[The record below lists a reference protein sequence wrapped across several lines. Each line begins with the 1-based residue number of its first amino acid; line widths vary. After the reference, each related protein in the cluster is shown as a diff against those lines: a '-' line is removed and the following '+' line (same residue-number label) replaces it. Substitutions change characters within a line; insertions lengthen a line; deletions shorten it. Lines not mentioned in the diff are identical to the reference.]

1 MTFKRKLNGW
11 MAAVVAALAAAV
23 AVPLLAQ
30 DAAPDTE
37 APAEAPAAGGSAF
50 LVGDID
56 VDVVAG
62 SAEAARVAAFREA
75 ARQAWPQLYARMTG
89 VAASGAPKL
98 PDSAIEAMVSGVEV
112 QEEHFSDKRYVGKL
126 GVVFDRVRAGERLPA
141 NARVLQSAPMLLLPV
156 LADGGVTSVY
166 EGRSPWL
173 QAWSRFGTDSS
184 PISYVRAGGN
194 ASDALLL
201 TGWQAR
207 RDNRGLWR
215 SILSRYGA
223 ENLLVAEAH
232 LDRTYPGGPIVATFL
247 ARHGPDSEV
256 LTRFRL
262 RAGAAGE
269 LDAMLDTAVR
279 RIDAAYA
286 RALQSGVLRADPTLT
301 LSIEPVD
308 VSPVLDPAEALG
320 SMGTTVSV
328 ATPDPASWNAIEA
341 SLRAVPEVD
350 GLTLLGLSIGGMSQV
365 RINHAVDYPML
376 RYALDQR
383 GWRLDGSRLRRR
395 AEGEAP
401 LPRPVAAL
409 PSLPLADDAVTES
422 DGPRDLMPPANGA
435 ER

>member
-11 MAAVVAALAAAV
+11 MAAALAALAAAV

-30 DAAPDTE
+30 DGDRPE
-37 APAEAPAAGGSAF
+37 PPAEAPAAGGSAF
-50 LVGDID
+50 LVSDID

-98 PDSAIEAMVSGVEV
+98 PDSAIEGMVSGVEV
-112 QEEHFSDKRYVGKL
+112 QSEHFSDKRYVGKL

-184 PISYVRAGGN
+184 PISYVRAGGS
-194 ASDALLL
+194 ASDAMLL

-215 SILSRYGA
+215 AILSRYGA
-223 ENLLVAEAH
+223 ENVLVAEAW
-232 LDRTYPGGPIVATFL
+232 LDRTYPGGPIVGTFL
-247 ARHGPDSEV
+247 ARHGPDSAV

-279 RIDAAYA
+279 RIDSAYA

-301 LSIEPVD
+301 LALEPVS
-308 VSPVLDPAEALG
+308 VSPMLDPAESLG
-320 SMGTTVSV
+320 SMGSTVSV
-328 ATPDPASWNAIEA
+328 ATPDAASWNAIEA
-341 SLRAVPEVD
+341 ALAGVPEVD
-350 GLTLLGLSIGGMSQV
+350 GVTLLGLSIGGQSQV
-365 RINHAVDYPML
+365 RINHTVDYAML

-383 GWRLDGSRLRRR
+383 GWRLDGSQLRRR
-395 AEGEAP
+395 AEGEAA
-401 LPRPVAAL
+401 LPRPVVTL
-409 PSLPLADDAVTES
+409 PSLPVADDAVTES
-422 DGPRDLMPPANGA
+422 GGPRDLMPSEN

>member
-11 MAAVVAALAAAV
+11 IAAALAALAAAV

-30 DAAPDTE
+30 DGDRPE
-37 APAEAPAAGGSAF
+37 PPAEAPAAGGSAF
-50 LVGDID
+50 LVSDID

-98 PDSAIEAMVSGVEV
+98 PDSAIEGMVSGVEV
-112 QEEHFSDKRYVGKL
+112 QSEHFSDKRYVGKL

-184 PISYVRAGGN
+184 PISYVRAGGS
-194 ASDALLL
+194 ASDAMLL

-223 ENLLVAEAH
+223 ENVLVAEAW
-232 LDRTYPGGPIVATFL
+232 LDRTYPGGPIVGTFL
-247 ARHGPDSEV
+247 ARHGPDSAV
-256 LTRFRL
+256 LMRFRL

-279 RIDAAYA
+279 RIDSAYA

-301 LSIEPVD
+301 LALEPVS
-308 VSPVLDPAEALG
+308 VSPMLDPAESLG
-320 SMGTTVSV
+320 SMGTTFSV
-328 ATPDPASWNAIEA
+328 ATPDAAGWNAIEA
-341 SLRAVPEVD
+341 ALSGVPEVD
-350 GLTLLGLSIGGMSQV
+350 GVTLLGLSIGGMSQV
-365 RINHAVDYPML
+365 RINHTVDYAML

-383 GWRLDGSRLRRR
+383 GWRLDGSQLRRR

-401 LPRPVAAL
+401 LPRPAVVL
-409 PSLPLADDAVTES
+409 PSLPVADDAVTES
-422 DGPRDLMPPANGA
+422 GGPRDLMPSEN

>member
-11 MAAVVAALAAAV
+11 MAAALAVLAAAV

-30 DAAPDTE
+30 DGDRPE
-37 APAEAPAAGGSAF
+37 PPAEAPAAGGSAF
-50 LVGDID
+50 LVSDID

-98 PDSAIEAMVSGVEV
+98 PDSAIEGMVSGVEV
-112 QEEHFSDKRYVGKL
+112 QAEHFSDKRYVGKL

-184 PISYVRAGGN
+184 PISYVRAGGS
-194 ASDALLL
+194 ASDAMLL

-223 ENLLVAEAH
+223 ENVLVAEAW
-232 LDRTYPGGPIVATFL
+232 LDRTYPGGPIVGTFL
-247 ARHGPDSEV
+247 ARHGPDSAV

-279 RIDAAYA
+279 RIDSAYA

-301 LSIEPVD
+301 LALEPVS
-308 VSPVLDPAEALG
+308 VSPLLDPAESLG

-328 ATPDPASWNAIEA
+328 ATPDAASWNAIEA
-341 SLRAVPEVD
+341 ALGGVPEVD
-350 GLTLLGLSIGGMSQV
+350 GVTLLGLSIGGMSQV
-365 RINHAVDYPML
+365 RINHTVDYAML

-383 GWRLDGSRLRRR
+383 GWRLDGSQLRRR

-401 LPRPVAAL
+401 LPRPVVAL
-409 PSLPLADDAVTES
+409 PSLPVADDAVTES
-422 DGPRDLMPPANGA
+422 GGPRDLMPSEN

>member
-1 MTFKRKLNGW
+1 VTFKRKLNGW
-11 MAAVVAALAAAV
+11 MAAALAALAAAV

-30 DAAPDTE
+30 DGDRPE
-37 APAEAPAAGGSAF
+37 PPAEAPAAGGSAF
-50 LVGDID
+50 LVSDID

-98 PDSAIEAMVSGVEV
+98 PDSAIEGMVSGVEV
-112 QEEHFSDKRYVGKL
+112 QSEHFSDKRYVGKL

-184 PISYVRAGGN
+184 PISYVRAGGS
-194 ASDALLL
+194 ASDAMLL

-223 ENLLVAEAH
+223 ENVLVAEAW
-232 LDRTYPGGPIVATFL
+232 LDRTYPGGPIVGTFL
-247 ARHGPDSEV
+247 ARHGPDSAV

-279 RIDAAYA
+279 RIDSAYA

-301 LSIEPVD
+301 LALEPVS
-308 VSPVLDPAEALG
+308 VSPMLDPAESLG
-320 SMGTTVSV
+320 SMGTTFSV
-328 ATPDPASWNAIEA
+328 ATPDAASWNAIETA
-341 SLRAVPEVD
+341 LSGVPEVD
-350 GLTLLGLSIGGMSQV
+350 GVTLLGLSIGGMSQV
-365 RINHAVDYPML
+365 RINHTVDYAML

-383 GWRLDGSRLRRR
+383 GWRLDGSQLRRR

-401 LPRPVAAL
+401 LPRPAVVL
-409 PSLPLADDAVTES
+409 PSLPVADDAVTES
-422 DGPRDLMPPANGA
+422 GGPRDLMPSEN

>member
-1 MTFKRKLNGW
+1 VTFKRKLNGW
-11 MAAVVAALAAAV
+11 MAAALAVLAAAV

-30 DAAPDTE
+30 DGDRPE
-37 APAEAPAAGGSAF
+37 PPAEAPAAGGSAF
-50 LVGDID
+50 LVSDID

-98 PDSAIEAMVSGVEV
+98 PDSAIEGMVSGVEV
-112 QEEHFSDKRYVGKL
+112 QAEHFSDKRYVGKL

-184 PISYVRAGGN
+184 PISYVRAGGS
-194 ASDALLL
+194 ASDAMLL

-223 ENLLVAEAH
+223 ENVLVAEAW
-232 LDRTYPGGPIVATFL
+232 LDRTYPGGPIVGTFL
-247 ARHGPDSEV
+247 ARHGPDSAV

-279 RIDAAYA
+279 RIDSAYA

-301 LSIEPVD
+301 LALEPVS
-308 VSPVLDPAEALG
+308 VSPLLDPAESLG

-328 ATPDPASWNAIEA
+328 ATPDAASWNAIEA
-341 SLRAVPEVD
+341 ALGGVPEVD
-350 GLTLLGLSIGGMSQV
+350 GVTLLGLSIGGMSQV
-365 RINHAVDYPML
+365 RINHTVDYAML

-383 GWRLDGSRLRRR
+383 GWRLDGSQLRRR

-401 LPRPVAAL
+401 LPRPVVAL
-409 PSLPLADDAVTES
+409 PSLPVADDAVTES
-422 DGPRDLMPPANGA
+422 GGPRDLMPSEN

>member
-11 MAAVVAALAAAV
+11 MAAALAALAAAV

-30 DAAPDTE
+30 DGDRPE

-50 LVGDID
+50 LVSDID

-98 PDSAIEAMVSGVEV
+98 PDSAIEGMVSGVEV
-112 QEEHFSDKRYVGKL
+112 QSEHFSDKRYVGKL

-184 PISYVRAGGN
+184 PISYVRAGGS
-194 ASDALLL
+194 ASDAMLL

-223 ENLLVAEAH
+223 ENVLVAEAW
-232 LDRTYPGGPIVATFL
+232 LDRTYPGGPIVGTFL
-247 ARHGPDSEV
+247 ARHGPDSAV

-279 RIDAAYA
+279 RIDSAYA

-301 LSIEPVD
+301 LALEPVS
-308 VSPVLDPAEALG
+308 VSPLLDPAESLG

-328 ATPDPASWNAIEA
+328 ATPDAASWNAIEA
-341 SLRAVPEVD
+341 ALGGVPEVD
-350 GLTLLGLSIGGMSQV
+350 GVTLLGLSIGGMSQV
-365 RINHAVDYPML
+365 RINHTVDYAML

-383 GWRLDGSRLRRR
+383 GWRLDGSQLRRR

-401 LPRPVAAL
+401 LPRPAVAL
-409 PSLPLADDAVTES
+409 PSLPVADDAVTES
-422 DGPRDLMPPANGA
+422 DGPRDLMPSEN

>member
-11 MAAVVAALAAAV
+11 MAAALVGLAAAV

-30 DAAPDTE
+30 DADRPE
-37 APAEAPAAGGSAF
+37 PPAEAPAAGGSAF
-50 LVGDID
+50 LVSDID

-75 ARQAWPQLYARMTG
+75 ARLAWPQLYARMTG

-98 PDSAIEAMVSGVEV
+98 PDSAIEGMVSGIEV
-112 QEEHFSDKRYVGKL
+112 QAEHFSDKRYVGKL

-184 PISYVRAGGN
+184 PISYVRAGGS

-223 ENLLVAEAH
+223 ENVLVAEAW
-232 LDRTYPGGPIVATFL
+232 LDRTYPGGPIVGTFL
-247 ARHGPDSEV
+247 ARHGPDSAV

-279 RIDAAYA
+279 RIDSAYA

-301 LSIEPVD
+301 LALEPVS
-308 VSPVLDPAEALG
+308 VSPMLDQAESLG
-320 SMGTTVSV
+320 SMGVTVSV
-328 ATPDPASWNAIEA
+328 ATPDAVSWNAIEA
-341 SLRAVPEVD
+341 ALGAVPEVD
-350 GLTLLGLSIGGMSQV
+350 SVTLLGLSIGGMSQV
-365 RINHAVDYPML
+365 RINHTVDYAML

-383 GWRLDGSRLRRR
+383 GWRLDGGQLRRR

-401 LPRPVAAL
+401 LPRPVVTL
-409 PSLPLADDAVTES
+409 PSLPIADDAVTES
-422 DGPRDLMPPANGA
+422 GGPRDLMPSEN

>member
-11 MAAVVAALAAAV
+11 MAAALAALAAAV

-30 DAAPDTE
+30 DGNRTE
-37 APAEAPAAGGSAF
+37 PPAEAPAAGGSAF
-50 LVGDID
+50 LVSDID

-98 PDSAIEAMVSGVEV
+98 PDSAIEGMVSGVEV
-112 QEEHFSDKRYVGKL
+112 QSEHFSDKRYVGKL

-223 ENLLVAEAH
+223 ENVLVAEAW
-232 LDRTYPGGPIVATFL
+232 LDRTYPGGPIVGTFL
-247 ARHGPDSEV
+247 ARHGPDSAV

-279 RIDAAYA
+279 RIDSAYA

-301 LSIEPVD
+301 LALEPVS
-308 VSPVLDPAEALG
+308 VSPMLDPAESMG

-328 ATPDPASWNAIEA
+328 ATPDAASWNAIEA
-341 SLRAVPEVD
+341 ALGGVPEVD
-350 GLTLLGLSIGGMSQV
+350 GVTLLGLSIGGMSQI
-365 RINHAVDYPML
+365 RINHAVDYAML

-383 GWRLDGSRLRRR
+383 GWRLDGSLLRRR
-395 AEGEAP
+395 AEGEVP
-401 LPRPVAAL
+401 LPRPVVTL
-409 PSLPLADDAVTES
+409 PSLPVADDAVTES
-422 DGPRDLMPPANGA
+422 GGPRDLMPSEN

>member
-11 MAAVVAALAAAV
+11 MAAALAALAAAV

-30 DAAPDTE
+30 DGDRPE
-37 APAEAPAAGGSAF
+37 PPAEAPAAGGSAF
-50 LVGDID
+50 LVSDID

-98 PDSAIEAMVSGVEV
+98 PDSAIEGMVSGVEV
-112 QEEHFSDKRYVGKL
+112 QAEHFSDKRYVGKL

-184 PISYVRAGGN
+184 PISYVRAGGS
-194 ASDALLL
+194 ASDAMLL

-223 ENLLVAEAH
+223 ENVLVAEAW
-232 LDRTYPGGPIVATFL
+232 LDRTYPGGPIVGTFL
-247 ARHGPDSEV
+247 ARHGPDSAV

-279 RIDAAYA
+279 RIDSAYA
-286 RALQSGVLRADPTLT
+286 HALQSGVLRADPTLT
-301 LSIEPVD
+301 LALEPVS
-308 VSPVLDPAEALG
+308 VSPLLDPAESLG

-328 ATPDPASWNAIEA
+328 ATPDAASWNAIEA
-341 SLRAVPEVD
+341 ALGGVPEVD
-350 GLTLLGLSIGGMSQV
+350 GVTLLGLSIGGMSQV
-365 RINHAVDYPML
+365 RINHTVDYAML

-383 GWRLDGSRLRRR
+383 GWRLDGSQLRRR

-401 LPRPVAAL
+401 LPRPAVVL
-409 PSLPLADDAVTES
+409 PSLPVADDAVTES
-422 DGPRDLMPPANGA
+422 GGPRDLMPSEN

>member
-11 MAAVVAALAAAV
+11 MAAALAALAAAV

-30 DAAPDTE
+30 DGDRPE
-37 APAEAPAAGGSAF
+37 PPAEATAAGGSAF
-50 LVGDID
+50 LVSDID

-98 PDSAIEAMVSGVEV
+98 PDSAIEGMVSGVEV
-112 QEEHFSDKRYVGKL
+112 QSEHFSDKRYVGKL

-223 ENLLVAEAH
+223 ENVLVAEAW
-232 LDRTYPGGPIVATFL
+232 LDRTYPGGPIVGTFL
-247 ARHGPDSEV
+247 ARHGPDSIV

-279 RIDAAYA
+279 RIDSAYA

-301 LSIEPVD
+301 LALEPVS
-308 VSPVLDPAEALG
+308 VSPMLDPAESMG

-328 ATPDPASWNAIEA
+328 ATPDAASWNAIEGA
-341 SLRAVPEVD
+341 LGGVPEVD
-350 GLTLLGLSIGGMSQV
+350 GVTLLGLSIGGMSQI
-365 RINHAVDYPML
+365 RINHAVDYAML

-383 GWRLDGSRLRRR
+383 GWRLDGSLLRRR

-401 LPRPVAAL
+401 LPRPVVTP
-409 PSLPLADDAVTES
+409 PSLPVADDAVTES
-422 DGPRDLMPPANGA
+422 GGPRDLMPSEN

>member
-11 MAAVVAALAAAV
+11 MAAALVALAAAV

-30 DAAPDTE
+30 DADRPE
-37 APAEAPAAGGSAF
+37 PPAEAPAAGGSAF
-50 LVGDID
+50 LVSDID

-89 VAASGAPKL
+89 IAASGAPKL
-98 PDSAIEAMVSGVEV
+98 PDSAIEAMVSGIEV
-112 QEEHFSDKRYVGKL
+112 QAERFSDTRYVGKL

-223 ENLLVAEAH
+223 ENLLVAEAW
-232 LDRTYPGGPIVATFL
+232 LDRTYPGGPIVGTFV
-247 ARHGPDSEV
+247 ARHGPDSDV

-279 RIDAAYA
+279 RIDSAYA

-301 LSIEPVD
+301 LALEPIS
-308 VSPVLDPAEALG
+308 VSPQLDAADTLG

-328 ATPDPASWNAIEA
+328 ATPDAASWNAIEA
-341 SLRAVPEVD
+341 ALGSVAEVD
-350 GLTLLGLSIGGMSQV
+350 SLTLMELSIGGMSQV
-365 RINHAVDYPML
+365 RIGHVADYAML

-383 GWRLDGSRLRRR
+383 GWRLDGNRLRPR
-395 AEGEAP
+395 AEGEAA
-401 LPRPVAAL
+401 LPRPVVTL
-409 PSLPLADDAVTES
+409 PSLPVADDAVTES
-422 DGPRDLMPPANGA
+422 EGPRDLMPVP
-435 ER
+435 EDPQ

>member
-11 MAAVVAALAAAV
+11 MAAALVGLAAAV

-30 DAAPDTE
+30 DADRPE
-37 APAEAPAAGGSAF
+37 PPAEAPAAGGSAF
-50 LVGDID
+50 LVSDID

-75 ARQAWPQLYARMTG
+75 ARLAWPQLYARMTG

-98 PDSAIEAMVSGVEV
+98 PDSAIEGMVSGIEV
-112 QEEHFSDKRYVGKL
+112 QAEHFSDKRYVGKL

-184 PISYVRAGGN
+184 PISYVRAGGS

-223 ENLLVAEAH
+223 ENVLVAEAW
-232 LDRTYPGGPIVATFL
+232 LDRTYPGGPIVGTFL
-247 ARHGPDSEV
+247 ARHGPDSSV

-279 RIDAAYA
+279 RIDSAYA

-301 LSIEPVD
+301 LALEPVS
-308 VSPVLDPAEALG
+308 VSPMLDQAESLG
-320 SMGTTVSV
+320 SMGVTVSV
-328 ATPDPASWNAIEA
+328 ATPDAVSWNAIEA
-341 SLRAVPEVD
+341 ALGAVPEVD
-350 GLTLLGLSIGGMSQV
+350 SVTLLGLSIGGMSQV
-365 RINHAVDYPML
+365 RINHTVDYAML

-383 GWRLDGSRLRRR
+383 GWRLDGGQLRRR

-401 LPRPVAAL
+401 LPRPVVTL
-409 PSLPLADDAVTES
+409 PSLPIADDAVTES
-422 DGPRDLMPPANGA
+422 GGPRDLMPSEN

>member
-11 MAAVVAALAAAV
+11 MAAALAALVAVV

-30 DAAPDTE
+30 DADRPE
-37 APAEAPAAGGSAF
+37 PPAEAPAAGGSAF

-223 ENLLVAEAH
+223 ENVLVAEAD
-232 LDRTYPGGPIVATFL
+232 LDRTYPGGPIIGTFL

-279 RIDAAYA
+279 RIDSAYA

-301 LSIEPVD
+301 LALEPLS
-308 VSPVLDPAEALG
+308 VSPLLDPAEAPG
-320 SMGTTVSV
+320 SMGTTVNV
-328 ATPDPASWNAIEA
+328 ATPDAASWHVIEA
-341 SLRAVPEVD
+341 ALGGVPEVD
-350 GLTLLGLSIGGMSQV
+350 SLTVLGLSIGGVSQV
-365 RINHAVDYPML
+365 RINHVVDYAML

-383 GWRLDGSRLRRR
+383 GWRLNGSQLRRR

-401 LPRPVAAL
+401 LPRPVVTL
-409 PSLPLADDAVTES
+409 PTLPLADDAVTES
-422 DGPRDLMPPANGA
+422 EGPRNLMPPTDGDNQ
-435 ER
+435 

>member
-11 MAAVVAALAAAV
+11 MAAALAVLAAAV

-30 DAAPDTE
+30 DGDRPE
-37 APAEAPAAGGSAF
+37 PPAEAPAAGGSAF
-50 LVGDID
+50 LVSDID

-98 PDSAIEAMVSGVEV
+98 PDSAIEGMVSGVEV
-112 QEEHFSDKRYVGKL
+112 QAEHFSDKRYVGKL

-184 PISYVRAGGN
+184 PISYVRAGGS
-194 ASDALLL
+194 ASDAMLL

-223 ENLLVAEAH
+223 ENVLVAEAW
-232 LDRTYPGGPIVATFL
+232 LDRTYPGGPIVGTFL
-247 ARHGPDSEV
+247 ARHGPDSAV

-279 RIDAAYA
+279 RIDSAYA

-301 LSIEPVD
+301 LALEPVS
-308 VSPVLDPAEALG
+308 VSPLLDPAESLG

-328 ATPDPASWNAIEA
+328 ATPDAASWNAIEA
-341 SLRAVPEVD
+341 ALGGVPEVD
-350 GLTLLGLSIGGMSQV
+350 GVTLLGLSIGGMSQV
-365 RINHAVDYPML
+365 RINHTVDYAML

-383 GWRLDGSRLRRR
+383 GWRLDGSQLRRR

-401 LPRPVAAL
+401 LPRPAVAL
-409 PSLPLADDAVTES
+409 PSLPVADDAVTES
-422 DGPRDLMPPANGA
+422 GGPRDLMPSEN

>member
-11 MAAVVAALAAAV
+11 MAAALAVLAAAV

-30 DAAPDTE
+30 DGDRPE
-37 APAEAPAAGGSAF
+37 PPAEAPAAGGSAF
-50 LVGDID
+50 LVSDID

-98 PDSAIEAMVSGVEV
+98 PDSAIEGMVSGVEV
-112 QEEHFSDKRYVGKL
+112 QAEHFSDKRYVGKL

-184 PISYVRAGGN
+184 PISYVRAGGS
-194 ASDALLL
+194 ASDAMLL

-223 ENLLVAEAH
+223 ENVLVAEAW
-232 LDRTYPGGPIVATFL
+232 LDRTYPGGPIVGTFL
-247 ARHGPDSEV
+247 ARHGPDSAV

-279 RIDAAYA
+279 RIDSAYA

-301 LSIEPVD
+301 LALEPVS
-308 VSPVLDPAEALG
+308 VSPLLDPAESLG

-328 ATPDPASWNAIEA
+328 ATPDAASWNAIEA
-341 SLRAVPEVD
+341 ALGGVPEVD
-350 GLTLLGLSIGGMSQV
+350 GVTLLGLSIGGMSQV
-365 RINHAVDYPML
+365 RINHTVDYAML

-383 GWRLDGSRLRRR
+383 GWRLDGSQLRRR
-395 AEGEAP
+395 TEGEAP
-401 LPRPVAAL
+401 LPRPVVAL
-409 PSLPLADDAVTES
+409 PSLPVADDAVTES
-422 DGPRDLMPPANGA
+422 GGPRDLMPSEN

>member
-1 MTFKRKLNGW
+1 MDPVSKLRRSIAGTL
-11 MAAVVAALAAAV
+11 AAVLL

-30 DAAPDTE
+30 DAPRRQAPEQT
-37 APAEAPAAGGSAF
+37 EAPAAGGSAF
-50 LVGDID
+50 LVGDIA

-75 ARQAWPQLYARMTG
+75 ARLAWPQLYARMTG

-98 PDSAIEAMVSGVEV
+98 PDSAIEAMVSGIEV
-112 QEEHFSDKRYVGKL
+112 QSEHFSDKRYVGTL
-126 GVVFDRVRAGERLPA
+126 GVVFDRGRAGERLPA
-141 NARVLQSAPMLLLPV
+141 SARVLQSAPMLLLPV
-156 LADGGVTSVY
+156 LADGGVTTVY

-232 LDRTYPGGPIVATFL
+232 LDRTYPGGPIVGTFL
-247 ARHGPDSEV
+247 ARHGPDSQV

-279 RIDAAYA
+279 RIDSAYA
-286 RALQSGVLRADPTLT
+286 RALQSGVLRADPSLT
-301 LSIEPVD
+301 MALEPID
-308 VSPVLDPAEALG
+308 TGSALLDPAESLG
-320 SMGTTVSV
+320 SMGTTVTV
-328 ATPDPASWNAIEA
+328 ATPDAASLNAIEMV
-341 SLRAVPEVD
+341 LRAIPEVD
-350 GLTLLGLSIGGMSQV
+350 SVTMLGLSIGGMSQV
-365 RINHAVDYPML
+365 RIGHAVDYPML

-383 GWRLDGSRLRRR
+383 GWRLDGGQLRRR
-395 AEGEAP
+395 AADEPP
-401 LPRPVAAL
+401 LPRPVVAMPAGPAADEGV
-409 PSLPLADDAVTES
+409 AES
-422 DGPRDLMPPANGA
+422 DGPRDLLPSPDGND
-435 ER
+435 R

>member
-1 MTFKRKLNGW
+1 
-11 MAAVVAALAAAV
+11 
-23 AVPLLAQ
+23 
-30 DAAPDTE
+30 
-37 APAEAPAAGGSAF
+37 
-50 LVGDID
+50 
-56 VDVVAG
+56 
-62 SAEAARVAAFREA
+62 
-75 ARQAWPQLYARMTG
+75 
-89 VAASGAPKL
+89 
-98 PDSAIEAMVSGVEV
+98 
-112 QEEHFSDKRYVGKL
+112 
-126 GVVFDRVRAGERLPA
+126 
-141 NARVLQSAPMLLLPV
+141 
-156 LADGGVTSVY
+156 
-166 EGRSPWL
+166 
-173 QAWSRFGTDSS
+173 
-184 PISYVRAGGN
+184 
-194 ASDALLL
+194 
-201 TGWQAR
+201 
-207 RDNRGLWR
+207 
-215 SILSRYGA
+215 
-223 ENLLVAEAH
+223 VAEAH